1 MQVLKPLLLL
11 CLLYNTIILAEDST
25 LESYISSNKKKQF
38 EYEYEKNEAEASKLR
53 DSWIAPLQL
62 QYSYSRSKPGAKEL
76 TRENTVI
83 TMDQPIFQS
92 GGIYYGIKFANASKK
107 YADYSVEAAQVKM
120 IKDTLSILMQIKQS
134 ALKVESQKLKILN
147 AEINLKLKQ
156 DQYLSGQLDSGFL
169 DDAMIERNKII
180 SLLYDIETSKEKLV
194 ASFKTLSDNSYET
207 LSIPHFSLMS
217 EDEFMQYNLA
227 LKQSQAEVRKSDYS
241 RDITRS
247 KYLPKVNFT
256 AGYTWA
262 NNEQFISNSFIVKN
276 ELAYYNYGL
285 RASMPLD
292 INSFRDMESA
302 KVDFLKSKVVVED
315 KRREQK
321 ALFTQT
327 LYSIENSE
335 KKIALAQENIEIYTK
350 LLEDTKEL
358 FGAGYKTE
366 YDVSLL
372 QNSLEIQKYD
382 TQVYEI
388 DKQLS
393 LLELYEVYANDVRG
407 TR

>member
-1 MQVLKPLLLL
+1 ML
-11 CLLYNTIILAEDST
+11 
-25 LESYISSNKKKQF
+25 
-38 EYEYEKNEAEASKLR
+38 
-53 DSWIAPLQL
+53 
-62 QYSYSRSKPGAKEL
+62 
-76 TRENTVI
+76 
-83 TMDQPIFQS
+83 
-92 GGIYYGIKFANASKK
+92 
-107 YADYSVEAAQVKM
+107 
-120 IKDTLSILMQIKQS
+120 
-134 ALKVESQKLKILN
+134 
-147 AEINLKLKQ
+147 
-156 DQYLSGQLDSGFL
+156 
-169 DDAMIERNKII
+169 ERNRVI
-180 SLLYDIETSKEKLV
+180 SLLYDIQTSKEKLV
-194 ASFKTLSDNSYET
+194 SSFKTLSDSSYET
-207 LSIPHFSLMS
+207 LKIPHLSLMN
-217 EDEFMQYNLA
+217 EDEFIEYNLA
-227 LKQSQAEVRKSDYS
+227 LKQSQTQVLKADYT

-247 KYLPKVNFT
+247 KYLPKVNLT
-256 AGYTWA
+256 AGYTWS
-262 NNEQFISNSFIVKN
+262 NNEQFLSKDAPIFKN
-276 ELAYYNYGL
+276 ESASYNYGF

-321 ALFTQT
+321 ALFKQT

-382 TQVYEI
+382 TQLYEI

-393 LLELYEVYANDVRG
+393 LLELYEVYMNDIKGSR
-407 TR
+407 